1 MSGASEDRLLA
12 VAAGVVFYGLL
23 AVFPAITALVSLY
36 GLFAKASTISEHLSM
51 AGGILPAGTVNL
63 VQDQVNQL
71 IAKGDAKLSFGFV
84 FGLGIALW
92 SANAGMKAI
101 MDALN
106 VVYEE
111 KEKRGFI
118 KLNLL
123 SLAFTIAAISSL
135 LLAIGAVVVLP
146 LVLSYLELQTFTNV
160 LFRLS
165 RWPILLVVVVLGLAV
180 LYRFG
185 PSRREPR
192 WQWISLGSLL
202 AALAWLAASILL
214 SWYLTNF
221 ANYDATYGSLGAAI
235 GMMMWMWVSS
245 IVILFGAE
253 LNSEIEHQTTHDST
267 VDVTKVL
274 EGGYVPLLLA
284 AAVYGV
290 MWIWHR
296 GTSAVRARVIADE
309 VPLKKFV
316 ETIGS
321 HDIARVPG
329 SAVFLTRADSETP
342 PVLVWHVRKN
352 RSLHEYVLIL
362 KLVVTSSPRTK
373 PSERLQIERIADKLW
388 RIEARHGFMERPNV
402 LAVLD
407 DCRTKGVEMNRDD
420 VTFYVGHETII
431 PREGRRGI
439 PRWQEAI
446 FAAMARNSVRI
457 TDVLKLPHNQVVEIG
472 REIAI

>member
-1 MSGASEDRLLA
+1 VSAAPRFQSPPWVLLFYGALAAFTLLTAFAPVVRELSSAKSRNKRGFVRADTISAPTAHVRAHETGRGRYANSPWEIPWNGWKDILRRSYQRTSEDRLLA

-51 AGGILPAGTVNL
+51 AGGILPAGTVSL

-71 IAKGDAKLSFGFV
+71 VAKGDAKLSFGFV

-146 LVLSYLELQTFTNV
+146 LVLSYLGLQTFTDV

-253 LNSEIEHQTTHDST
+253 LNSEIEHQTTRDST
-267 VDVTKVL
+267 VDGNK
-274 EGGYVPLLLA
+274 PLGTRG
-284 AAVYGV
+284 AV
-290 MWIWHR
+290 M
-296 GTSAVRARVIADE
+296 AD
-309 VPLKKFV
+309 
-316 ETIGS
+316 T
-321 HDIARVPG
+321 
-329 SAVFLTRADSETP
+329 
-342 PVLVWHVRKN
+342 
-352 RSLHEYVLIL
+352 
-362 KLVVTSSPRTK
+362 
-373 PSERLQIERIADKLW
+373 
-388 RIEARHGFMERPNV
+388 
-402 LAVLD
+402 
-407 DCRTKGVEMNRDD
+407 
-420 VTFYVGHETII
+420 VGKA
-431 PREGRRGI
+431 
-439 PRWQEAI
+439 Q
-446 FAAMARNSVRI
+446 
-457 TDVLKLPHNQVVEIG
+457 
-472 REIAI
+472 